1 MTETVVEG
9 GLPIAEA
16 AKALNLSPAALR
28 KRVHRKSVPAYKGE
42 DGNWYVLVDQVELE
56 ASEPEQEPELTPPP
70 PAPSVVYDQYIA
82 DLREEVSFLR
92 SELEVRNEELAQR
105 SEELRRRDIML
116 MKFTEKPVL
125 ELSES
130 IAARDNG
137 YRHSE
142 TQPAVELPW
151 WKKLLGLQ

>member
-1 MTETVVEG
+1 
-9 GLPIAEA
+9 
-16 AKALNLSPAALR
+16 
-28 KRVHRKSVPAYKGE
+28 VPAYKGE

-56 ASEPEQEPELTPPP
+56 ASEPEREPEPTTPPP
-70 PAPSVVYDQYIA
+70 PAPGVVYDQYIA
-82 DLREEVSFLR
+82 DLREEISFLR

-125 ELSES
+125 ELGES

-137 YRHSE
+137 YRSSE
-142 TQPAVELPW
+142 TQPTVELPW
-151 WKKLLGLQ
+151 WKKLLGMQ